1 MTSHPSPHASIT
13 PPAMLGVLGGGQ
25 LGRYFVIA
33 ARTMGFRV
41 TVLEPDPQS
50 PAGAIADVHLV
61 AAYDD
66 ATALQQLAD
75 TCAVVTTE
83 FENPPASSL
92 EFLEAHTIVR
102 PSAAA
107 IATVQDRI
115 LEKRFLTDLGVNVA
129 PWIPIESDDDVSS
142 AFNFVFPA
150 VLKTARLGYDG
161 KGQKRVHSFDALPA
175 AYDELGRVP
184 CVLEERLTLDRELS
198 VVVARTADD
207 RVAAYPVGQNHHIHG
222 ILDTTYVPAWLPGNG
237 HAQAAEL
244 CYAIARALDYV
255 GVLAV
260 ELFVAGND
268 VLVNELAPRP
278 HNSGHYTLDAA
289 RTSQFEQQVRAVCGL
304 GLGDTSLTAE
314 GAAMVNLL
322 GDLWADGEP
331 HWQAALLD
339 PAAHLHLYG
348 KHEPREGRKMGH
360 LTVTADN
367 ALGASSLARRLRK
380 QSKPGTV
387 APFPPGPDND
397 TADDSADEPP
407 NDTE

>member
-1 MTSHPSPHASIT
+1 MSPSPFPLAPIA

-33 ARTMGFRV
+33 ARTMGYQV
-41 TVLEPDPQS
+41 TVLEPDPHS
-50 PAGAIADVHLV
+50 PAGLIADVHL
-61 AAYDD
+61 AAEYDD
-66 ATALQQLAD
+66 PAALQQLAD

-83 FENPPASSL
+83 FENPPAASL

-115 LEKRFLTDLGVNVA
+115 LEKRFLADLGVNIA
-129 PWIPIESDDDVSS
+129 PWRPIENDDDVSQ
-142 AFNFVFPA
+142 AFDFVFPA

-161 KGQKRVHSFDALPA
+161 KGQKRVHTFEALPA
-175 AYDELGRVP
+175 AFDELGRVP

-198 VVVARTADD
+198 IVVARTADD

-222 ILDTTYVPAWLPGNG
+222 ILDTTYVPAWLPGDG

-260 ELFVAGND
+260 EMFVVGND

-304 GLGDTSLTAE
+304 GLGDTSLTAD

-322 GDLWADGEP
+322 GDLWTEGEP
-331 HWQAALLD
+331 NWAAALAD

-348 KHEPREGRKMGH
+348 KREPRDGRKMGH
-360 LTVTADN
+360 LTVTADT

-380 QSKPGTV
+380 QSKPGN
-387 APFPPGPDND
+387 APFPPGPQSD
-397 TADDSADEPP
+397 TDGA
-407 NDTE
+407 